1 MQDVTEGFKA
11 FTCRRF
17 FEEKIIWRHYDRV
30 PILTPLAR
38 LHGQR
43 RLLHIVRIAR
53 FLTLMGFIAWVCG
66 GCGEEPNREGRRQ
79 LLIYCGITMAKP
91 MAEIKAIIEREENC
105 EILMATGGSGNLL
118 KALKENKSGDL
129 YLPGS
134 EKYVQTCRDEGLV
147 TESVHVGYN
156 RAALLVQKG
165 NPKNISPDLSNLA
178 SKDYYVVICN
188 PKTGSI
194 GRETANMLQRA
205 GLFEEVRE
213 NAREFTT
220 DSKRLIQLL
229 RNKQADL
236 AINWYATAVWEENRP
251 YVDVLK
257 IDPQY
262 AKPRK
267 LVLGLLT
274 TSRYPEIAKKF
285 MNYAI
290 SEQGKAIF
298 SKYGLHDAK

>member
-1 MQDVTEGFKA
+1 MIGMQDITEGRLSFVA
-11 FTCRRF
+11 RM
-17 FEEKIIWRHYDRV
+17 
-30 PILTPLAR
+30 AR
-38 LHGQR
+38 LLM
-43 RLLHIVRIAR
+43 LL
-53 FLTLMGFIAWVCG
+53 GFIALVCG
-66 GCGEEPNREGRRQ
+66 GCGEDPNREVRKQ
-79 LLIYCGITMAKP
+79 LLIYCGITMARP

-105 EILMATGGSGNLL
+105 EILMTTGGSGNLL

-134 EKYVQTCRDEGLV
+134 EKYIQICRDEGLV

-165 NPKNISPDLSNLA
+165 NPKNISPDLSNLT
-178 SKDYYVVICN
+178 SKDYYVVMCN
-188 PKTGSI
+188 PETGSI
-194 GRETANMLQRA
+194 GRETADILQRA
-205 GLFEEVRE
+205 GLFEEARQ

-229 RNKQADL
+229 RDKQADL
-236 AINWYATAVWEENRP
+236 AINWYATATWEENRP
-251 YVDVLK
+251 YVDALQ

-262 AKPRK
+262 ARPKK

-298 SKYGLHDAK
+298 RKYGLHDAK

>member
-1 MQDVTEGFKA
+1 MIGMQDITEGRLSFVA
-11 FTCRRF
+11 RM
-17 FEEKIIWRHYDRV
+17 
-30 PILTPLAR
+30 AR
-38 LHGQR
+38 LLM
-43 RLLHIVRIAR
+43 LL
-53 FLTLMGFIAWVCG
+53 GFIALVCG
-66 GCGEEPNREGRRQ
+66 GCGEKPNREGRKQ
-79 LLIYCGITMAKP
+79 LLIYCGITMARP

-105 EILMATGGSGNLL
+105 EILMTTGGSGNLL
-118 KALKENKSGDL
+118 KALKENKAGDL

-134 EKYVQTCRDEGLV
+134 EKYIQTCRDEGLV

-165 NPKNISPDLSNLA
+165 NPKNISPDLSNLT
-178 SKDYYVVICN
+178 SKDYYVVMCN
-188 PKTGSI
+188 PETGSI
-194 GRETANMLQRA
+194 GRETADILQRA
-205 GLFEEVRE
+205 GLFEEARQ

-229 RNKQADL
+229 RDKQADL
-236 AINWYATAVWEENRP
+236 AINWYATATWEENRP
-251 YVDVLK
+251 YVDALQ

-262 AKPRK
+262 ARPKK

-298 SKYGLHDAK
+298 RKYGLHDAK